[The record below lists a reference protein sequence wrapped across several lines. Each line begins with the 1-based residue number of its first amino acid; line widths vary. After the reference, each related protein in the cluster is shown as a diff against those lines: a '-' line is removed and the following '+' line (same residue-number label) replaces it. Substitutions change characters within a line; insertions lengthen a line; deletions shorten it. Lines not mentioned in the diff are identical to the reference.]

1 MQWIMFHMNYVI
13 YYSTLVELEFLITKV
28 NLNKW
33 GVKFRLEDQR
43 RKLEVQNTTYMIIAE
58 N

>member
-1 MQWIMFHMNYVI
+1 MQGVI
-13 YYSTLVELEFLITKV
+13 YYNTPVVSEFLITKIHF
-28 NLNKW
+28 NKW

-43 RKLEVQNTTYMIIAE
+43 RELEVQNTTYMIIAE